1 MGGRSS
7 APQGTQQ
14 VSSTVTQNRL
24 DPYAKPYYMNMM
36 RSAEAL
42 LGEGY
47 TPYQGQRIAEFTPDQ
62 LGAYQG
68 IRSVAG
74 RQMPGIGQARDTM
87 MGLAQG
93 VDVPQV
99 SSAYQG
105 REIAPTYQGREVAPT
120 YQGREVMP
128 TYQGNQFQEER
139 ILDRMQDYQNPYTEN
154 VLNRLQDR
162 AINRFEEQ
170 QARRGLQQAQRGAF
184 GGSRAALQDMQA
196 ERDLEDRLGDIE
208 AQQLQKGFT
217 QASGLAARDID
228 QAMKA
233 RQLGDLSERAAGQ
246 QFLAGQQLSDQAQR
260 AAGQQ
265 FLSSQ
270 QLSDQAQRA
279 AGQQFLTAEQLS
291 DQAMRAA
298 GAQGLQADMA
308 NQKGFFGGLDAQ
320 MRAAGML
327 PGIESREQQ
336 LDLARLNAL
345 RGVGVDQQTMQQ
357 SFLDQAYQDFTNQR
371 DAPRQS
377 LSFYNSL
384 LQGLAN
390 APVSSNVMQFQPRP
404 NPYAQALNMGL
415 GAFNMYQGMG

>member
-68 IRSVAG
+68 IRAVAG
-74 RQMPGIGQARDTM
+74 RQMPGLGQARDTA

-93 VDVPQV
+93 INVPQIT
-99 SSAYQG
+99 SA
-105 REIAPTYQGREVAPT
+105 YQGREVAPT
-120 YQGREVMP
+120 YQGREVSP
-128 TYQGNQFQEER
+128 VYQGNQFQEER

-154 VLNRLQDR
+154 VLDRLQQR
-162 AINRFEEQ
+162 AIDRFDEQ
-170 QARRGLQQAQRGAF
+170 QSRRGLQQAQRGAF

-233 RQLGDLSERAAGQ
+233 RQLGDLS
-246 QFLAGQQLSDQAQR
+246 QR

-265 FLSSQ
+265 FLTSQ

-279 AGQQFLTAEQLS
+279 AGTQFLTSQQLS

-298 GAQGLQADMA
+298 GTQGIQVDMA
-308 NQKGFFGGLDAQ
+308 NQRGFFGGLDAQ

-357 SFLDQAYQDFTNQR
+357 SFLDQAYQDFVNQR

-384 LQGLAN
+384 LQGLGN
-390 APVSSNVMQFQPRP
+390 APVSSDVMEFQPRP
-404 NPYAQALNMGL
+404 NPYAQALNLGL
-415 GAFNMYQGMG
+415 GAFNMYQGMN

>member
-68 IRSVAG
+68 IRAVAG
-74 RQMPGIGQARDTM
+74 RQMPGLGQARDTA

-93 VDVPQV
+93 VNVPQV
-99 SSAYQG
+99 TSA
-105 REIAPTYQGREVAPT
+105 YQGREVAPT
-120 YQGREVMP
+120 YQGREVSP
-128 TYQGNQFQEER
+128 VYQGNQFQEER

-162 AINRFEEQ
+162 AINRFDEQ
-170 QARRGLQQAQRGAF
+170 QSRRGLQQAQRGAF

-233 RQLGDLSERAAGQ
+233 RQLGDLSQRAAGQ
-246 QFLAGQQLSDQAQR
+246 QFLA
-260 AAGQQ
+260 
-265 FLSSQ
+265 SQ

-279 AGQQFLTAEQLS
+279 AGTQFLTSQQLS

-298 GAQGLQADMA
+298 GTQGLQADMA
-308 NQKGFFGGLDAQ
+308 NQRGFFGGLDAQ

-345 RGVGVDQQTMQQ
+345 RGIGVDQQTMQQ
-357 SFLDQAYQDFTNQR
+357 SFLDQAYQDFVNQR

-384 LQGLAN
+384 LQGLSN